1 MGHLFWSILTSLDRK
16 WLNLHNYFLF
26 IHSFYQMFF
35 KIDLADLESSAEV
48 EVEVE
53 VEVNINCRGVEDEV
67 VIKNR

>member
-1 MGHLFWSILTSLDRK
+1 M
-16 WLNLHNYFLF
+16 HNYFLF

>member
-1 MGHLFWSILTSLDRK
+1 MRNW
-16 WLNLHNYFLF
+16 FLF
-26 IHSFYQMFF
+26 IHCFYQMFF
-35 KIDLADLESSAEV
+35 KIDLADLESLA